1 MLRLVVVS
9 RHAIF
14 SLFEKTLFPLHGMKS
29 LSASLGVVITGGT
42 AGLGLAMA
50 REFLR
55 AGDRVVVCS
64 RRESNLALALQ
75 TLESEVPGGE
85 VHGMACDVSDARQ
98 TVGFAAFAAGKL
110 GVIDRW
116 INNAGTAGRMRRS
129 LWELD
134 LTDIDETCRT
144 NLSGSMMLCAEALRV
159 MLRQPDDGTGPRYH
173 LFNMGFTSAG
183 LRSSPTSVPHRAS
196 KRAVAIMSEL
206 LRGELEAAGKHSVG
220 VHELSPG
227 LVLTDLLLRDAT
239 PAQKRF
245 FNAMAETP
253 ETVAAKLV
261 PMIRAVTGRGG
272 TLRYQPVFFM
282 LAKLAAS
289 LFGYRKERFFTSNG
303 EWRSGGVEE

>member
-1 MLRLVVVS
+1 VKNVR
-9 RHAIF
+9 
-14 SLFEKTLFPLHGMKS
+14 K
-29 LSASLGVVITGGT
+29 SLGVVITGGS

-55 AGDRVVVCS
+55 AGDRVVICS
-64 RRESNLALALQ
+64 RRESNLTSALQ
-75 TLESEVPGGE
+75 TLGGE
-85 VHGMACDVSDARQ
+85 VHGMVCDVSAPRQ
-98 TVGFAAFAAGKL
+98 AAEFAAFAAAKL
-110 GVIDRW
+110 GSIDRW
-116 INNAGTAGRMRRS
+116 INNAGTAGLLRRP

-134 LTDIDETCRT
+134 LDDIDETCRT

-159 MLRQPDDGTGPRYH
+159 MLRQPAGDGGPRYH
-173 LFNMGFTSAG
+173 LFNMGFSEAG

-206 LRGELEAAGKHSVG
+206 LGRELEAAGKRSVG
-220 VHELSPG
+220 IHELSPG

-253 ETVAAKLV
+253 ETVAATLV
-261 PMIRAVTGRGG
+261 PAIRAVNGSGG
-272 TLRYQPVFFM
+272 TLRYQPVIFM

-289 LFGYRKERFFTSNG
+289 LFGYRKERFFNSEG
-303 EWRSGGVEE
+303 EWRMNS